1 MKTLK
6 PALTLAGAFMATALG
21 GTALASHDSW
31 PPPNSTSPR
40 YVVVPQQPAVVGY
53 VTAPQAYTYSYEPAP
68 RYYYYEPA
76 PTTYYYYERAPVVSY
91 YYNDDSPFPRLESRD

>member
-1 MKTLK
+1 MKALK
-6 PALTLAGAFMATALG
+6 PAVTFAGLIAAGALS
-21 GTALASHDSW
+21 GTALASHDNW

-76 PTTYYYYERAPVVSY
+76 PTYYFYERTPVVSY
-91 YYNDDSPFPRLESRD
+91 YYDDSPFPRSDSRD

>member
-1 MKTLK
+1 MKAFK
-6 PALTLAGAFMATALG
+6 PAVTFAGVIAASALS

-40 YVVVPQQPAVVGY
+40 HVVVPQQPAIVGY

-76 PTTYYYYERAPVVSY
+76 PTYYYYERTPVVSY
-91 YYNDDSPFPRLESRD
+91 YYDDSPFPRSDSRD